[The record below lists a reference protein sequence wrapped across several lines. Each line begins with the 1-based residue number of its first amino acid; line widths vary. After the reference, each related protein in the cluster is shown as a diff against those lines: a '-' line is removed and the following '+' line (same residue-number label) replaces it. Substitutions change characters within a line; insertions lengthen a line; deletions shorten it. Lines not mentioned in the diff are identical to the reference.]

1 MQIYP
6 YENVE
11 KSKLF
16 FRGVT
21 ESGVRDTVSEIL
33 RAVRDGGDDAL
44 RDYARRFD
52 KAELTRDRSPC
63 LGPGRG
69 AGNHRPGT
77 APCNGAGRGK
87 HPHLPRP
94 PVPHRL

>member
-1 MQIYP
+1 MMQIYP

-33 RAVRDGGDDAL
+33 RTVRDGGDAAL

-52 KAELTRDRSPC
+52 KAEL
-63 LGPGRG
+63 
-69 AGNHRPGT
+69 AEIE
-77 APCNGAGRGK
+77 
-87 HPHLPRP
+87 
-94 PVPHRL
+94 VPTHIYHHSRHCRHGQLRLF